1 MLSSYYLLENKLLTL
16 CNWFLLYFIV
26 KPKKTKIKK
35 KNNQQKN
42 LVKLD
47 ANEGIKVD
55 TTIETTTIEPVIESK
70 TTVSENWFTVKI
82 NYLAK

>member
-1 MLSSYYLLENKLLTL
+1 LLTL
-16 CNWFLLYFIV
+16 YNWFLLYFV
-26 KPKKTKIKK
+26 AKPKKTKIKK

-55 TTIETTTIEPVIESK
+55 NTIETTTIEQPVIESK
-70 TTVSENWFTVKI
+70 TTVSEI
-82 NYLAK
+82 MILL